1 VGIQHHI
8 AAVAIAAFTTSCG
21 TPETNAWLTGVPQQ
35 EATEIDRVIHAHTSA
50 RILSYSRKPDG
61 TIEVLTDD
69 EHVHTV
75 RRVHGKWE
83 IEHSGPLIL

>member
-1 VGIQHHI
+1 MGLRHHI
-8 AAVAIAAFTTSCG
+8 AAIAVAAIATGCG
-21 TPETNAWLTGVPQQ
+21 TPETNAWFTGVPPR
-35 EATEIDRVIHAHTSA
+35 EAKEVGRVIRAHTSA
-50 RILSYSRKPDG
+50 RILSYSRKRDG

-75 RRVHGKWE
+75 RQVHGKWE